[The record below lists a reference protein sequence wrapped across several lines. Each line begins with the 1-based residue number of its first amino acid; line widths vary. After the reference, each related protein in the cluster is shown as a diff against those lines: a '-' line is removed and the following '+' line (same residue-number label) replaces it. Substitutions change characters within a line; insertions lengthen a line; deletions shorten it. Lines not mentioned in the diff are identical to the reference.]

1 VVQRIPAY
9 HELLEEELLR
19 STISDDGTIIGFERT
34 GSGPALVIVDGA
46 MCYRG
51 SGPSAELAAGLA
63 SDFTVFTYDR
73 RGRGES
79 GDNPP
84 YAVEREIEDLGAVI
98 AAAGGSAAV
107 YGLSSGAA
115 LAMAAAAAGL
125 PITKLSLF
133 EPPFT
138 GEEEG
143 PQAVKDEHLR
153 LEGFLAAGRPG
164 DAVAAFLG
172 YFLPPEMIAGMRD
185 TPSWGALE
193 ATAPT
198 LAYDHAVLGDGL
210 IPRQLASAIT
220 VPTLLLT
227 GGESPSVLRR
237 TAEMT
242 AASIPGATL
251 LTLEGESHAS
261 GPDGELAA
269 LRDFLC

>member
-1 VVQRIPAY
+1 MNR
-9 HELLEEELLR
+9 
-19 STISDDGTIIGFERT
+19 TISGDGTPIGYERT
-34 GSGPALVIVDGA
+34 GNGPVLVIVDGA

-63 SDFTVFTYDR
+63 ADFTVFSYDR

-79 GDNPP
+79 GDSPP

-98 AAAGGSAAV
+98 AATGGSAAV

-115 LAMAAAAAGL
+115 LAMAATAAGL
-125 PITKLSLF
+125 PITKLALF

-143 PQAVKDEHLR
+143 PQAVRDEHAR
-153 LEGFLAAGRPG
+153 LERFLADGRPG

-185 TPSWGALE
+185 TPTWAALE

-210 IPRQLASAIT
+210 IPRELASAIT
-220 VPTLLLT
+220 VPTLLLA
-227 GGESPSVLRR
+227 GSESSPALRQS
-237 TAEMT
+237 AEMT
-242 AASIPGATL
+242 AAAIPGATIR
-251 LTLEGESHAS
+251 TLEGESHAS
-261 GPDGELAA
+261 SPEGELAA
-269 LRDFLC
+269 LRDFLR